1 LKEDLLG
8 QGVRLRNPIPSAR
21 LSVQEIL
28 QEPTFAG
35 GFVPLG
41 PYLILVLLA
50 IVAGVL
56 ILVAGKLFGL

>member
-8 QGVRLRNPIPSAR
+8 QWVRLRNPIPSAR

-28 QEPTFAG
+28 QEPTLLAAS
-35 GFVPLG
+35 LG
-41 PYLILVLLA
+41 PYLILVLLS